1 MSHNFEKLVSN
12 EKVIYRDL
20 LRKKPVY
27 DVINE
32 SDYRIPTSIKSTKSQ
47 STNLTIFSIFISSL
61 QTAQW
66 CNRRQLLEKLKLHNN
81 DQLNQLF
88 NLTLTLTLT
97 EMERR
102 RQYMENEKL
111 IMLADLLI
119 KVLQKWEFYNLIT
132 NDHVTNL

>member
-20 LRKKPVY
+20 LRKKSVY

-66 CNRRQLLEKLKLHNN
+66 CNRRQLFEKLKLHNN

-97 EMERR
+97 ELERR

-111 IMLADLLI
+111 IMLVDLLI